1 MRLLLSGLDTV
12 EVAYWFRPS
21 IGCLL
26 DFQVLAQK
34 REAMKASKRREPVVV
49 LLGSKEFLL
58 AGHGTGSGYPF
69 LMENGEAAIQ
79 FGEFNNPG
87 FFVTYRSHALWHK
100 GAAVLHQE
108 LREWATSL
116 RMSLG
121 SMGEALSRVDFAFDV
136 HLPAI
141 DFDEDSIVTLAAK
154 DAQHRKD
161 RKLQTMRF
169 GEGDTVL
176 RIYDKSAEI
185 RDSSQKTW
193 FHKLWG
199 GVTENVWRVEFQVRK
214 DVLRRFG
221 IRSFQ
226 DLFDGSGDVL
236 RFLFHE
242 HTTLRVRGVDS
253 NRSRWPLHPMWNL
266 LQAHIDALPAQ
277 GVIREVD
284 LGAMLKERMMR
295 LASMVDG
302 YLKRAA
308 AIDALRRG
316 LSCVPHAEALSR
328 FSDLLTVV
336 HDPLTWRAD
345 VERRVEQMRLGQ
357 W

>member
-12 EVAYWFRPS
+12 EAAYNFRPS

-26 DFQVLAQK
+26 DFGAIGAQ
-34 REAMKASKRREPVVV
+34 REAMKANKRREPVA
-49 LLGSKEFLL
+49 LTLGGKEFLL

-69 LMENGEAAIQ
+69 LMENGEQAIQ
-79 FGEFNNPG
+79 FGEFNSPP

-100 GAAVLHQE
+100 GVEALHRE
-108 LREWATSL
+108 LREWASAL
-116 RMSLG
+116 RLSHG
-121 SMGEALSRVDFAFDV
+121 QSESVSRVDFAFDFE
-136 HLPAI
+136 LPEI
-141 DFDEDSIVTLAAK
+141 DFDEDSFVTFAAK

-161 RKLQTMRF
+161 RRMQTMRF

-193 FHKLWG
+193 FHELWG

-214 DVLRRFG
+214 EVLRRFG
-221 IRSFQ
+221 IRSFT
-226 DLFDGSGDVL
+226 DLFEGAGDVL
-236 RFLFHE
+236 RYLVTE
-242 HTTLRVRGVDS
+242 HTTLRVRQDDS
-253 NRSRWPLHPMWNL
+253 NRSRWPLHPLWKL
-266 LQAHIDALPAQ
+266 LQEHVDSLPAQ
-277 GVIREVD
+277 GLIREVD
-284 LGAMLKERMMR
+284 PAASLKERMLR
-295 LASMVDG
+295 LASSVDG

-316 LSCVPHAEALSR
+316 LPCVPHAEALDR
-328 FSDLLTVV
+328 FSDLLRLV

-345 VERRVEQMRLGQ
+345 VERRVVQMRLGQ